1 MEYLDFYATHRM
13 TDDRHH
19 RIYENGEV
27 EDLPAFRTFY
37 LVDSEEPELIKTER
51 LKKTWKRSI

>member
-1 MEYLDFYATHRM
+1 M